1 MFALGQSTGVIA
13 MVINTIAHMLWQAGP
28 VGIIIAIVF
37 LLLGH
42 TFNIAVNIM
51 GAFVHTS
58 RLQYIEFFGKF
69 FEPGG
74 RAFKPLAIRTKYV
87 NVSK

>member
-1 MFALGQSTGVIA
+1 MQHFSRFNKWQNYFQMFLVAFSALLVMPGQSHA
-13 MVINTIAHMLWQAGP
+13 
-28 VGIIIAIVF
+28 
-37 LLLGH
+37 
-42 TFNIAVNIM
+42 FNIAVNVM